1 MDNHDKVRN
10 KADQGD
16 SMPEE
21 DVIELTDTVNV
32 TADGDDGALLEDG
45 DDFIELTELAE
56 VPPADRSVV
65 AAPTDEQV
73 EQALRSVIK
82 ELYAEKIERLLFGV
96 VEETVTREID
106 KVKRLLLDGGAD
118 SKS

>member
-1 MDNHDKVRN
+1 MDNQDKLRDN
-10 KADQGD
+10 ADQSG

-32 TADGDDGALLEDG
+32 AAGDEDGALLEDG

-56 VPPADRSVV
+56 VPSDDRSVV
-65 AAPTDEQV
+65 AAPTEGEV

-82 ELYAEKIERLLFGV
+82 ELYAEKIERLLFEV

-106 KVKRLLLDGGAD
+106 KIKSLLLDGGAD
-118 SKS
+118 RKS